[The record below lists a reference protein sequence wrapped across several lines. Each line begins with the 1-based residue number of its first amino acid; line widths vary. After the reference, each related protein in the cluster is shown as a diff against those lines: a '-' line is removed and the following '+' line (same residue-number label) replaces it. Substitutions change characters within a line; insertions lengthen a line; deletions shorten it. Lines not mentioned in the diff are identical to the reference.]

1 MSYKSI
7 SIAMKS
13 DEPTFLEAF
22 INAVTS
28 NSENRIVCTNTT
40 NLALSSQSGTKTTFT
55 FMIDNWYILRFER
68 GGTNNDSPTG
78 YFNVYNANN
87 SSPLLS
93 LYFSNDSAYSYRH
106 TNTFRT
112 WNFKLAIN
120 NQILMLNLHPL
131 IELPGTNARQY
142 ASFIFVDKDDYYGA
156 SCVIGNNTINTVT
169 NAINGQFVFTN
180 RSTNLTFRS
189 YCYDRLR
196 YVYDA
201 QDSQA
206 IEIVKSK
213 SFRLPDPIINGVAI
227 PRSITL
233 NSIFDCSYCIPDTVL
248 TVDNRKYYVL
258 SNYSLMQIDGPATEL
273 STQGN
278 ITSLD
283 RNLQQIT
290 ADNSI
295 IQTRLQTA
303 TSNMEIVQNPISDS

>member
-7 SIAMKS
+7 SIAMEA

-22 INAVTS
+22 INAITS
-28 NSENRIVCTNTT
+28 NSENRIVCTNTA
-40 NLALSSQSGTKTTFT
+40 NLDLSSQASTIATFT
-55 FMIDNWYILRFER
+55 LMIDNWYILRFDR
-68 GGTNNDSPTG
+68 PANSSSATNYFKVYKAND
-78 YFNVYNANN
+78 

-93 LYFSNDSAYSYRH
+93 LYFSNNSTTCYRSL
-106 TNTFRT
+106 NTFRT

-120 NQILMLNLHPL
+120 NQILMLNLYPL
-131 IELPGTNARQY
+131 IGPPSVNARQC
-142 ASFIFVDKDDYYGA
+142 ASFIFVDKDDYCGA
-156 SCVIGNNTINTVT
+156 SCIIENNQTNTVT

-180 RSTNLTFRS
+180 RSTNQTFRS

-213 SFRLPDPIINGVAI
+213 SFRFPDPVNGVAI

-248 TVDNRKYYVL
+248 TVDNKKYYVL
-258 SNYSLMQIDGPATEL
+258 SNHSLMQIDGPTAEL

>member
-7 SIAMKS
+7 SITMEA
-13 DEPTFLEAF
+13 DEPTFIEAF

-28 NSENRIVCTNTT
+28 NSENRIVCTNTA
-40 NLALSSQSGTKTTFT
+40 NLDLSSGGATVATFT
-55 FMIDNWYILRFER
+55 LMIDNWYILRFER
-68 GGTNNDSPTG
+68 PSNNSSAAN
-78 YFNVYNANN
+78 YFHVYNANN

-93 LYFSNDSAYSYRH
+93 LIFSNDSVYCTRNL
-106 TNTFRT
+106 NTFRT

-120 NQILMLNLHPL
+120 NQILMLNLYPL
-131 IELPGTNARQY
+131 IAPPNIAPRDC
-142 ASFIFVDKDDYYGA
+142 ASFIFVDKNDYYGA
-156 SCVIGNNTINTVT
+156 SCIIENNHTNTVT
-169 NAINGQFVFTN
+169 NAINGQFIFTN
-180 RSTNLTFRS
+180 RSTNQTFRS

-213 SFRLPDPIINGVAI
+213 SFRFPDPINGVAI

-248 TVDNRKYYVL
+248 TVDNKKYYVL
-258 SNYSLMQIDGPATEL
+258 SNHSLMQIDGPTAEL

>member
-7 SIAMKS
+7 SITMES
-13 DEPTFLEAF
+13 DEQTFLEAF

-28 NSENRIVCTNTT
+28 NSENRIVCTNIA
-40 NLALSSQSGTKTTFT
+40 NSNPSSGGAVTFT

-68 GGTNNDSPTG
+68 GATNFSSINFFKIYKAND
-78 YFNVYNANN
+78 

-93 LYFSNDSAYSYRH
+93 SFYFSNSESNYYRH
-106 TNTFRT
+106 SNTFRT

-120 NQILMLNLHPL
+120 NQILMLNLYPL
-131 IELPGTNARQY
+131 IGPPDAAARQY

-213 SFRLPDPIINGVAI
+213 SFRFPDPIINGVAI

>member
-7 SIAMKS
+7 SVAMES

-22 INAVTS
+22 INAITS
-28 NSENRIVCTNTT
+28 NSENRIVCTNTA
-40 NLALSSQSGTKTTFT
+40 NLALSSENATKATFT
-55 FMIDNWYILRFER
+55 LMIDNWYILRFER
-68 GGTNNDSPTG
+68 PSNGSSSAN
-78 YFNVYNANN
+78 YFNVYKANN

-93 LYFSNDSAYSYRH
+93 LYFSNNASTCYRYI
-106 TNTFRT
+106 NTFRT

-120 NQILMLNLHPL
+120 NQIVMLNLHPL
-131 IELPGTNARQY
+131 IELPNTNARQY

-156 SCVIGNNTINTVT
+156 SCVIGNNAINTVT

-213 SFRLPDPIINGVAI
+213 SFRFPDPIINGVAI

-258 SNYSLMQIDGPATEL
+258 SNHSLMQIDGPTAEL
-273 STQGN
+273 LTQGN

-295 IQTRLQTA
+295 VQTRLQTD

>member
-7 SIAMKS
+7 SITMES
-13 DEPTFLEAF
+13 DEQTFLETF

-28 NSENRIVCTNTT
+28 NSENRIVCTNIA
-40 NLALSSQSGTKTTFT
+40 NLDLSSGGATVATFT
-55 FMIDNWYILRFER
+55 FVVDNWYILRFER
-68 GGTNNDSPTG
+68 GGTNNSSPAN
-78 YFNVYNANN
+78 YFRVYKAND

-93 LYFSNDSAYSYRH
+93 FYFSNDSVRC
-106 TNTFRT
+106 TRNLNTFRT
-112 WNFKLAIN
+112 WSFKLAIN
-120 NQILMLNLHPL
+120 NQILMLNLYPL
-131 IELPGTNARQY
+131 IAPPNLAPRDC
-142 ASFIFVDKDDYYGA
+142 ASFIFVDKNDYYGA
-156 SCVIGNNTINTVT
+156 SYIVEKNQTNTVA

-180 RSTNLTFRS
+180 QSTNQTFRS

-213 SFRLPDPIINGVAI
+213 SFRFPDPVNGAVI

-248 TVDNRKYYVL
+248 TVDNKKYYVL
-258 SNYSLMQIDGPATEL
+258 SNYSLMQIDGPTAEL

-295 IQTRLQTA
+295 VQTRLQTA
-303 TSNMEIVQNPISDS
+303 TSNMEIIQNPISDS